1 MAIGDCF
8 MLDYK
13 NKTGLSEVQ
22 WLQVFGGGISVSLWY
37 FGYQELA
44 IHAGAGATMLLG
56 VLGAYLRRKQ
66 KAE

>member
-1 MAIGDCF
+1 

-22 WLQVFGGGISVSLWY
+22 WLQVFGGIISVAIWY
-37 FGYQELA
+37 SGHKELA
-44 IHAGAGATMLLG
+44 MHSGAGATMLLG

>member
-1 MAIGDCF
+1 

-22 WLQVFGGGISVSLWY
+22 WLQVFTGALSVAGYY
-37 FGYQELA
+37 FGLDQELA